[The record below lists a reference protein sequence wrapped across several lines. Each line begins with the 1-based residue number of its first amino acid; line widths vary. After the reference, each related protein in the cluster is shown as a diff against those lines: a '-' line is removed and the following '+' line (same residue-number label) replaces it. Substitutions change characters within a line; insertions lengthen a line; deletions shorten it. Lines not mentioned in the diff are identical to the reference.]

1 MIISYQEACAILGIH
16 AGASIQEVKNA
27 YKAQV
32 KLYHPDAGSTADVQR
47 YQSVVEA
54 YEFLTAPYY
63 VAGRDGGVTVN
74 NQKPGHRIIGDTGKN
89 NFYRTSNYESF
100 EKQSKIIKKQKK
112 EEFQEKVELYQEK
125 KKEEETYQ
133 KAMDAIYAV
142 LTAEAIK
149 AMINESKR
157 DE

>member
-63 VAGRDGGVTVN
+63 VAGRDGGVHL
-74 NQKPGHRIIGDTGKN
+74 PPHRVT
-89 NFYRTSNYESF
+89 
-100 EKQSKIIKKQKK
+100 
-112 EEFQEKVELYQEK
+112 LYQYLLTQIVM
-125 KKEEETYQ
+125 EE
-133 KAMDAIYAV
+133 
-142 LTAEAIK
+142 
-149 AMINESKR
+149 R
-157 DE
+157 